1 MFQLRNLVNRRNVK
15 KDPSDDVNAS
25 EDFFTA
31 ILDGHILSA
40 AMEVFKM
47 DSLDGEPCVDFF
59 PQDVFELDTEQK
71 KDILATAVRKI
82 VDKFVNMCIVHDKD
96 EKRKE
101 VDGVYEYACE
111 MLTLGLLWLEFTDCI
126 REGDGDRILRCWRYM
141 MVLFKATNHKNY
153 AIEAFTLLTH
163 EKFLQ
168 SPRVAQQ
175 LKWSRTINTHGKPGK
190 NIPCDLHME
199 HLNREA
205 KNALMGLGSNITD
218 KAVKRIGRCLG
229 VTVEILDNFDKVNDV
244 PRQSGRHSKRSTKT
258 DVEKIVKQLSETSQV
273 FKEQK
278 GRSHFNF
285 KSFHNNLVRKI
296 PPNDLKQWMS
306 QQYQKLIVYS

>member
-25 EDFFTA
+25 EDFFRA
-31 ILDGHILSA
+31 VLHGHIISA

-47 DSLDGEPCVDFF
+47 DSPDGTPCVDFL
-59 PQDVFELDTEQK
+59 PQDVSELDTEKK
-71 KDILATAVRKI
+71 KDILATAVHKI
-82 VDKFVNMCIVHDKD
+82 VDKFVDMFNVHDKD
-96 EKRKE
+96 EKRRE

-111 MLTLGLLWLEFTDCI
+111 MLTLGLLWLEFSDSI
-126 REGDGDRILRCWRYM
+126 QEGDGDRILRCWRYM

-153 AIEAFTLLTH
+153 AIEAFTLLAQ

-205 KNALMGLGSNITD
+205 KNAFMGLGSNITD

-244 PRQSGRHSKRSTKT
+244 PRQSGRHSKRSTKN

-278 GRSHFNF
+278 GRSHLNF
-285 KSFHNNLVRKI
+285 QSFHNNLIRKI
-296 PPNDLKQWMS
+296 PLKDLKQWMS
-306 QQYQKLIVYS
+306 QQYQKLNVYS